1 MKVHALLQIQE
12 ENPLMAR
19 KDTINLVMEMHVVQE
34 EAKVHPVYHCVIIQ
48 EVLQVA
54 PEMMEE
60 EMDLMSLRMTRLLI
74 PIRTGDHLA
83 SLMEI
88 LIPMV
93 IMNDIHGCTSP

>member
-54 PEMMEE
+54 LGMM
-60 EMDLMSLRMTRLLI
+60 MDPVNPNQT
-74 PIRTGDHLA
+74 
-83 SLMEI
+83 
-88 LIPMV
+88 
-93 IMNDIHGCTSP
+93 N